1 MKTFYDS
8 PIKRPPF
15 GLSDHVTVEVQPL
28 KRPKKSGTKAVVMS
42 RDLRPSKRLA
52 FGKYIEVNVK
62 YWVESVDSCDDKTK
76 MLEHI
81 INFGLDFLL
90 RRF

>member
-1 MKTFYDS
+1 MKQNYDS

-15 GLSDHVTVEVQPL
+15 GLSDHVTVEVQPP
-28 KRPKKSGTKAVVMS
+28 KRPKNSGTKAVVMS

-52 FGKYIEVNVK
+52 FGKYIEEVNVE
-62 YWVESVDSCDDKTK
+62 YWVESADSCDDKTK

-90 RRF
+90 PP